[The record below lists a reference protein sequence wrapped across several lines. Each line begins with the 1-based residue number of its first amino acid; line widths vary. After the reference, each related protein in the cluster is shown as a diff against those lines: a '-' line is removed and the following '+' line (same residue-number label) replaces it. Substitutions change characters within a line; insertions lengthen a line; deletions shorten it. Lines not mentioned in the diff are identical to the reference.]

1 MYVCV
6 NIYSLFI
13 LVFIGSMID
22 WLIAIYLIYNVLEE
36 KDTWNSNEIR
46 KTQPIIFNSIVYA
59 ILGWL
64 AGLCLCGF

>member
-1 MYVCV
+1 MYVSV
-6 NIYSLFI
+6 KIYSLFI

-46 KTQPIIFNSIVYA
+46 KT
-59 ILGWL
+59 
-64 AGLCLCGF
+64 